1 MSNETRPEQQAN
13 PHGQEQVAIP
23 LEVMNAELGAKLD
36 FTERRLL
43 AMSTVAFNLQTKCN
57 ELIAALAE
65 RTQEIAALRGATE
78 TDGDAASAKGEV
90 A

>member
-1 MSNETRPEQQAN
+1 MSNEQRPEQQAI
-13 PHGQEQVAIP
+13 PHGQEQMAVP

-57 ELIAALAE
+57 ELLAALAE
-65 RTQEIAALRGATE
+65 RTQEIAALRGGTE
-78 TDGDAASAKGEV
+78 TNDDAAAKGEV